1 MIVANADALA
11 RNRDAIVR
19 YMQAVRETT
28 AWIYDDPAGLKTLA
42 EVSRIS
48 APVTARVRAEFLP
61 REATDP
67 DRIAG
72 IDEIMPDAVKLKYI
86 PAPLT
91 QSQLKELIQVPL
103 K

>member
-1 MIVANADALA
+1 MISRRSGLAGRQPSSRRALSLDAT
-11 RNRDAIVR
+11 V
-19 YMQAVRETT
+19 T
-28 AWIYDDPAGLKTLA
+28 AASPGRRGATLTGTG
-42 EVSRIS
+42 R
-48 APVTARVRAEFLP
+48 PVTARVRAEFLP
-61 REATDP
+61 KEATDP

-103 K
+103 Q